1 MKLKKYMLEING
13 FMDLNCWYLIPSIKF
28 IETNRYIYNDNENK
42 RKIKNEYNL
51 VFVAFCFSL
60 WITFLEK

>member
-28 IETNRYIYNDNENK
+28 IKTERHSYNSERK
-42 RKIKNEYNL
+42 YKIKNEYNL
-51 VFVAFCFSL
+51 VFVAFCFSF
-60 WITFLEK
+60 WTTFLEK